1 MQPANGLE
9 TFIEVSWGLHHNCVG
24 TAVVEIE
31 AKCTAGEGY
40 DEDLPTQVNRVVKHG
55 CYRETRC
62 GASPAGPW
70 PGVNV
75 TRSSSCGV
83 LCPQQCGRKT
93 H

>member
-40 DEDLPTQVNRVVKHG
+40 DEDLPTQVNGVVKHG
-55 CYRETRC
+55 CYREKPDV
-62 GASPAGPW
+62 GH
-70 PGVNV
+70 
-75 TRSSSCGV
+75 
-83 LCPQQCGRKT
+83 LQQG
-93 H
+93 HGLVSM